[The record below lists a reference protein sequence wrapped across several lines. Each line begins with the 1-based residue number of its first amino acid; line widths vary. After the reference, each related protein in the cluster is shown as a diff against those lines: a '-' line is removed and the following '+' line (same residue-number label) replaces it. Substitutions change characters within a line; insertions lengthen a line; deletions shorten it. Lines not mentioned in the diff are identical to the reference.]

1 MEQISPILEF
11 FDDEPIITPAAM
23 RGGVRV
29 KLPATI
35 KTALCTFL
43 CENIDSENLAPILS
57 DCRLLFYV
65 YGRSGKVPVFQHKED
80 CLIVLMTVG
89 SPVAVAVVEELKN
102 LGIENIIAFGTAGL
116 LDENVSSN
124 ACVLIEKA
132 IRDEGASYHYLPASV
147 YVETDAQLTAW
158 VEQFLQSGGMPVV
171 RGITWTTDA
180 MFRET
185 SLRVKRRRRQGA
197 ITVEM
202 ECAGFAAACQRLG
215 LRFAEFVFFSD
226 TLSDTS
232 NWHMLGE
239 KQQEDERRSFKVVLL
254 RLLLEAVQKINL
266 PK

>member
-1 MEQISPILEF
+1 M
-11 FDDEPIITPAAM
+11 
-23 RGGVRV
+23 
-29 KLPATI
+29 
-35 KTALCTFL
+35 
-43 CENIDSENLAPILS
+43 
-57 DCRLLFYV
+57 
-65 YGRSGKVPVFQHKED
+65 
-80 CLIVLMTVG
+80 
-89 SPVAVAVVEELKN
+89 
-102 LGIENIIAFGTAGL
+102 
-116 LDENVSSN
+116 
-124 ACVLIEKA
+124 LIEKA

-185 SLRVKRRRRQGA
+185 SLRVKRRRQQGA